1 MALSVFDLFK
11 IGIGPSSSH
20 TVGPMIA
27 ADCFA
32 RGLALDGTLTSTR
45 RVTVELFG
53 SLGAT
58 GKGHGSIPAVAL
70 GLMGERPDTVDP
82 ERTPERIDT
91 ITSSGRLS
99 LLDEH
104 PIPFN
109 FADDIILYRNKQ
121 ARFHSNAMV
130 FRAFGDEDAV
140 IAERTFYSIGG
151 GFVVDDTQVSSDDD
165 PVVVADPTPVRYPF
179 LTGDELLTHAAETG
193 MRISD
198 IVMANEMTWHTEEY
212 VRDGLLKIWSVMQ
225 ECIQAGI
232 NTTIATLPGGLKVRR
247 RAPQLAA
254 RLSAAGGSSD
264 PLIAMDRVNLYAI
277 AVNEED
283 AAGGR

>member
-27 ADCFA
+27 ANRFA
-32 RGLALDGTLTSTR
+32 RGLSEDGLLTSTE

-58 GKGHGSIPAVAL
+58 GKGHGSVPAVAL
-70 GLMGERPDTVDP
+70 GLLGERPDAVDP
-82 ERTPERIDT
+82 DHTPEVIDT
-91 ITSSGRLS
+91 ISNTGLLS
-99 LLDEH
+99 LLGQH
-104 PIPFN
+104 PITFN
-109 FADDIILYRNKQ
+109 LADDIILHTTKK

-130 FRAFGDEDAV
+130 FRAFDHSGAV
-140 IAERTFYSIGG
+140 VAERTFYSIGG
-151 GFVVDDTQVSSDDD
+151 GFVLDDTQVSGGDD
-165 PVVVADPTPVRYPF
+165 PVVVADQTAVRYPF
-179 LTGDELLTHAAETG
+179 RTGDELLAHAAETG
-193 MRISD
+193 LRISD

-212 VRDGLLKIWSVMQ
+212 VRSQLLRIWSVMQ

-232 NTTIATLPGGLKVRR
+232 NAKGVLPGGLKVRR

-254 RLSAAGGSSD
+254 KLVRRGGF
-264 PLIAMDRVNLYAI
+264 
-277 AVNEED
+277 E
-283 AAGGR
+283 